1 MAETTWLMV
10 NSLHC
15 LNLFMLRFNQS
26 AAGSSLVVTPLK
38 YVI

>member
-1 MAETTWLMV
+1 MTETMWLKV

-15 LNLFMLRFNQS
+15 SNLFMLRFNPS
-26 AAGSSLVVTPLK
+26 AAGSPLATTPLK